1 MTNRPAGTRELSVL
15 QYVAQHGPIT
25 VGQVAE
31 RMGVD
36 LGLARSTVLTMMER
50 LRAKHLLKRRRE
62 NGVFVYFS
70 AESHAEV
77 MQTAVGQFVDR
88 ALSGSISPFVA
99 YLAERGDVTEDEL
112 RELRAM
118 VERLDANKGGTR

>member
-1 MTNRPAGTRELSVL
+1 MTNRPAGTRELRFL
-15 QYVAQHGPIT
+15 QYIAQHGPLT
-25 VGQVAE
+25 VGQVSEQLGAE
-31 RMGVD
+31 

-50 LRAKHLLKRRRE
+50 LRAKRLLRRRRE

-77 MQTAVGQFVDR
+77 MQSAVGQFVDR
-88 ALSGSISPFVA
+88 ALSGSISPVVA

-112 RELRAM
+112 NELRAM
-118 VERLDANKGGTR
+118 VERLAANKGGSR

>member
-1 MTNRPAGTRELSVL
+1 M
-15 QYVAQHGPIT
+15 QYIAQHGPIS

-31 RMGVD
+31 RLGAE

-50 LRAKHLLKRRRE
+50 LRTKRLLRRRRE
-62 NGVFVYFS
+62 DGVFVYVS
-70 AESHAEV
+70 SKSYDAV

-99 YLAERGDVTEDEL
+99 YLSERGDVTADEIAQ
-112 RELRAM
+112 LRAI
-118 VERLDANKGGTR
+118 VERLDPKKAGSR